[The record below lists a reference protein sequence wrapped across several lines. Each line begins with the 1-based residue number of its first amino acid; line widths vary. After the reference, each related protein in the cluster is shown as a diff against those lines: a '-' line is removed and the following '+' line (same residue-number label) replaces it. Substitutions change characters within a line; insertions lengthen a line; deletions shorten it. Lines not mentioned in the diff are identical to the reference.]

1 MVNDKKMTEQELLLA
16 AQQDDEAFAL
26 LYQRYYRLV
35 YYVAYKMCRNDADA
49 QDVVQETFMEVRR
62 SLCDLKNP
70 QYFRLWLYRVVDSKC
85 KKLFRKNKYALTDIE
100 QDHILNEFLEQ
111 NEQFLPEASLKYTN
125 DRDIMHRFI
134 KELPYDQKY
143 AIILYY
149 MQQMTT
155 LEIAELLKVPEGTIK
170 SRLSVGRATLRKKV
184 EAYEHREG
192 IKLNFREG
200 VSGSVMAAILSDQL
214 QSVAV
219 KPKRSRLQRFLNSF
233 SSMNLTMRLSL
244 IACGAGIIIPAGM
257 ILFEINQSFGTQTV
271 QNETSVFP
279 QLYYRGISVNSG
291 KEAYYTLKMN
301 ICVQDIEALSEQQ
314 RTEAL
319 PLYEAL
325 KAENGIYYAR
335 LKESNWAQ
343 AFENEIK

>member
-214 QSVAV
+214 QCVAV

-257 ILFEINQSFGTQTV
+257 ILFE
-271 QNETSVFP
+271 
-279 QLYYRGISVNSG
+279 R
-291 KEAYYTLKMN
+291 
-301 ICVQDIEALSEQQ
+301 
-314 RTEAL
+314 
-319 PLYEAL
+319 
-325 KAENGIYYAR
+325 
-335 LKESNWAQ
+335 
-343 AFENEIK
+343 